1 MVEKKAEFSSAV
13 DIAVIRP
20 DGPIRD
26 DKDRLSRF
34 LELKDLARI
43 EIVQLRKQAAV
54 LESQLEVINMAVKMM
69 EKRYPIKGRR

>member
-1 MVEKKAEFSSAV
+1 MADKKAEFGSAV

-26 DKDRLSRF
+26 DKDRLSRYLD
-34 LELKDLARI
+34 LEDLARI

-54 LESQLEVINMAVKMM
+54 LESQLEVINMACEML
-69 EKRYPIKGRR
+69 EKKYPLKGGY